1 MNECRGDLWIM
12 DSDAWSPKVIRSE
25 LHWFC
30 LSGPPVCLA
39 LRCSVKVYWE
49 WLYVHYISSVL
60 STLAGNGSKAI
71 RAEVV
76 GMAEYLPL
84 LLTEPEVPENSQ
96 WRVLEDVSKK
106 ISGRRGVYNQTKVWN
121 SGLWPWRSF
130 ERSQGPSY
138 ALWAGVR
145 RKMEEREEDVRN
157 WEVSAYIKGKG
168 WDKV

>member
-1 MNECRGDLWIM
+1 MLSEGLLRM
-12 DSDAWSPKVIRSE
+12 DGCP
-25 LHWFC
+25 LHIQCIKYF
-30 LSGPPVCLA
+30 G
-39 LRCSVKVYWE
+39 RE
-49 WLYVHYISSVL
+49 WQQGH
-60 STLAGNGSKAI
+60 

-84 LLTEPEVPENSQ
+84 LLTEPEVPKNSQ

-130 ERSQGPSY
+130 EWSQGPGY

-157 WEVSAYIKGKG
+157 WEVGAYIKGKG
-168 WDKV
+168 WDKVEVQESDIQISDRWEGLTSASI